1 MIVKCVITT
10 EGKLER
16 CRVIKPLP
24 HMEQAVLDALYASR
38 YKPVTFQGRPVT
50 VDFVFNLRLQLPR

>member
-1 MIVKCVITT
+1 
-10 EGKLER
+10 
-16 CRVIKPLP
+16 
-24 HMEQAVLDALYASR
+24 MEQAVLDALYASR